1 MYNGLQ
7 NILIDSPWYCNYGL
21 LENHSNTVSP
31 FTLCPNHEELQ
42 LKLFVLLIRDDDNA
56 SLKKIFHQNNSFY
69 FLFCAL
75 HYVFWGD
82 IKPPWDVLTIITLQ
96 DSVSSHKFSPE
107 VEMALAGVQFIA
119 QHIRN
124 NDKDNEV
131 MEDWKYIAMV
141 LDRLFLLLFTLTCF
155 AGSGGIILRAP
166 SLYDMREPID
176 AKYTTI
182 GV

>member
-1 MYNGLQ
+1 MCLAANGTVAH
-7 NILIDSPWYCNYGL
+7 YGGL
-21 LENHSNTVSP
+21 SDDALSLSVSG
-31 FTLCPNHEELQ
+31 LARAQGQISIVHIC
-42 LKLFVLLIRDDDNA
+42 V
-56 SLKKIFHQNNSFY
+56 IF
-69 FLFCAL
+69 
-75 HYVFWGD
+75 
-82 IKPPWDVLTIITLQ
+82 Q
-96 DSVSSHKFSPE
+96 DSASSHRFSPE
-107 VEMALAGVQFIA
+107 VEMALKGVQFIA

-141 LDRLFLLLFTLTCF
+141 LDRLFLWLFTMTCF
-155 AGSGGIILRAP
+155 LGSGGIILRAP